1 MDFQP
6 CKTNEGSDASKG
18 EPAIFAG
25 GVESKPSGSD
35 LSKAPPTEI
44 SKALTNNPHGTSS
57 PTMRKSRGLF
67 FFRHVRKLGLVRFA
81 RLGDYYRF
89 QREWLDAFLMGK

>member
-67 FFRHVRKLGLVRFA
+67 FFSATSASWAWCGSPDSGTTTGSSANGWTLS
-81 RLGDYYRF
+81 
-89 QREWLDAFLMGK
+89 